1 MASIM
6 TAFQLTDRMTAPLMN
21 ITNAV
26 STVITEFERAQAVS
40 GNAFDSSSIAKAKA
54 QLGLA
59 DSELKKIA
67 SDTRQAIG
75 EQEKYNSKV
84 REGKGAAGG
93 LLSTV
98 KGLVASLGGIYIVR
112 QGTQLLGDC
121 AEKASQLH
129 QAETKLKEVMGAMQ
143 GAGSAQVNTMK
154 NLTSE
159 ISGYGVVGKTALI
172 NGAQQASTYFHQTD
186 AVKTLLPKMA
196 DLAVQMHGVNVTSE
210 DMVNIGNM
218 TGKVMTGQVGAL
230 RRAGISFTD
239 YQEKVMKNGTEMEKA
254 NMLAQVIEQNVGKMN
269 EAMANTPEGVMARNR
284 NDFNA
289 VKTTIGEQVQPA
301 IVSMFNAIHN
311 NLPTIQLIAT
321 GFANASV
328 LVMGAIT
335 GIINTGTQMINFFK
349 SNWSIIE
356 PVIMGIVTALAIYNG
371 ILFLHNTYEAISNGL
386 KQISIL
392 FAVAHGTVTAKEA
405 AATTGAT
412 ASQIAFNA
420 ALLSC
425 PLTWIIIAI
434 IAVIAAIYL
443 IVAAINKVQNK
454 TISAT
459 GVIFGSISAFGA
471 ALINT
476 VIGWIN
482 AILQYCWTFVT
493 PFISIVEWVLNV
505 ANGGFDSFGGAVANL
520 IGQII
525 SWFLS
530 LGKVVTKIIDAI
542 FGTDWTRGLTSLQD
556 TVTSWGK
563 NDNAITLNKE
573 APSIDY
579 RIKYSDAYGKGYNIG
594 KGVEDKVKDK
604 VGGLFKKGEMGD
616 SSKYRYGNE
625 DAIANNTAD
634 TAANT
639 AKSADSL
646 DITSQQL
653 KYIKDYAEQKAI
665 NRFTTAEIK
674 VDMRNTI
681 NGTSDTDME
690 GIVSHLRT
698 RLEEEMA
705 ATAEGVY
712 S

>member
-269 EAMANTPEGVMARNR
+269 EAMANTPEGVMARNQK
-284 NDFNA
+284 DFNA

-311 NLPTIQLIAT
+311 NLPTLQLIAT

-335 GIINTGTQMINFFK
+335 NIINIATRMVNIIK
-349 SNWSIIE
+349 ANWPLIE
-356 PVIMGIVTALAIYNG
+356 PIVWGIVTALIVYNATMGIGWLTTLKDIGTKGLHAI
-371 ILFLHNTYEAISNGL
+371 
-386 KQISIL
+386 
-392 FAVAHGTVTAKEA
+392 
-405 AATTGAT
+405 
-412 ASQIAFNA
+412 ASAGQTA
-420 ALLSC
+420 ALIKTTIAQKGLNGAIKMC
-425 PLTWIIIAI
+425 PLSWIIIAI

-542 FGTDWTRGLTSLQD
+542 FGTDWTSGLTSLQD

>member
-6 TAFQLTDRMTAPLMN
+6 TSFQLTDRMTAPLMN

-26 STVITEFERAQAVS
+26 STVINECERAQGVS
-40 GNAFDSSSIAKAKA
+40 GNMFNSSKLTSART

-59 DSELKKIA
+59 DAEIKQIA
-67 SDTRQAIG
+67 SDTSRASTS
-75 EQEKYNSKV
+75 QETYNSRV
-84 REGKGAAGG
+84 REGTNSAKG

-98 KGLVASLGGIYIVR
+98 KGLAASLGGIFLIR
-112 QGTQLLGDC
+112 QGASFIGEC
-121 AEKASQLH
+121 NEKVSQLH
-129 QAETKLKEVMGAMQ
+129 QAETKLTEVMGAMQ
-143 GAGSAQVNTMK
+143 GAGTSQVNMMK
-154 NLTSE
+154 NLASE

-269 EAMANTPEGVMARNR
+269 ETMAQTPEGVMARNQR
-284 NDFNA
+284 DFDA
-289 VKTTIGEQVQPA
+289 VKTTIGQQVQPA

-311 NLPTIQLIAT
+311 NLPTIQLLAT
-321 GFANASV
+321 GFGNAAV

-335 GIINTGTQMINFFK
+335 GIINIGTQMINFFK
-349 SNWSIIE
+349 SNWTLIE
-356 PVIMGIVTALAIYNG
+356 PIVWGIVAALIVYNATMGIGWLTTLKDIGAKALHAVSSAASTAAI
-371 ILFLHNTYEAISNGL
+371 IAMTFAQEGL
-386 KQISIL
+386 
-392 FAVAHGTVTAKEA
+392 
-405 AATTGAT
+405 
-412 ASQIAFNA
+412 NA
-420 ALLSC
+420 ALALC

-443 IVAAINKVQNK
+443 VVAAINKVQNK

-459 GVIFGSISAFGA
+459 GVIFGVVASAGA
-471 ALINT
+471 AIINAG
-476 VIGWIN
+476 IGTIN
-482 AILQYCWTFVT
+482 AIIQAIWSIFVQ
-493 PFISIVEWVLNV
+493 PFIGIIEWILNV
-505 ANGGFDSFGGAVANL
+505 TNGGFDSFGGAVANL

-542 FGTDWTRGLTSLQD
+542 FGTDWTSGLTSLQD

-563 NDNAITLNKE
+563 NDNSITLNKE

-579 RIKYSDAYGKGYNIG
+579 RINYGDAWGKGYDLG
-594 KGVEDKVKDK
+594 KGVENKVKNTF
-604 VGGLFKKGEMGD
+604 GNLFKKGETKD
-616 SSKYRYGNE
+616 KDYGYGT
-625 DAIANNTAD
+625 DAITNNTAE

-639 AKSADSL
+639 AKTSDSL
-646 DITSQQL
+646 DITNQQL
-653 KYIKDYAEQKAI
+653 KYIKDYAEQRAI
-665 NRFTTAEIK
+665 NRFTTAKIS
-674 VDMRNTI
+674 VDMSNVI
-681 NGTSDTDME
+681 NGSSKTDME
-690 GIVSHLRT
+690 GIVTHLKT
-698 RLEEEMA
+698 RLEEEMSA
-705 ATAEGVY
+705 VAEGVH
-712 S
+712 

>member
-26 STVITEFERAQAVS
+26 STVITEFERTQAVS

-269 EAMANTPEGVMARNR
+269 EAMANTPEGVMARNQ

-289 VKTTIGEQVQPA
+289 VKRTIGEQVQPA

-335 GIINTGTQMINFFK
+335 NIINIATRMVNIIK
-349 SNWSIIE
+349 ANWPLIE
-356 PVIMGIVTALAIYNG
+356 PIVWGIVTALIVYNATMGIGWLTTLKDIGTKGLHAI
-371 ILFLHNTYEAISNGL
+371 
-386 KQISIL
+386 
-392 FAVAHGTVTAKEA
+392 
-405 AATTGAT
+405 
-412 ASQIAFNA
+412 ASAGQTA
-420 ALLSC
+420 ALIKTTIAQKGLNGAIKMC
-425 PLTWIIIAI
+425 PLSWIIIAI

-493 PFISIVEWVLNV
+493 PFISIVDWVLNV

-542 FGTDWTRGLTSLQD
+542 FGTDWTSGLTSLQD

-594 KGVEDKVKDK
+594 KGVEDKLKDK

-616 SSKYRYGNE
+616 SSKYGYGNE

-705 ATAEGVY
+705 ATAEGVHG
-712 S
+712 

>member
-67 SDTRQAIG
+67 SDTTQAIG

-230 RRAGISFTD
+230 RRAGISFTE

-269 EAMANTPEGVMARNR
+269 EAMANTPEGVMARNQ

-289 VKTTIGEQVQPA
+289 VKRTIGEQVQPA

-311 NLPTIQLIAT
+311 NLPTLQLIAT

-335 GIINTGTQMINFFK
+335 NIINIATRMVNIIK
-349 SNWSIIE
+349 ANWPLIE
-356 PVIMGIVTALAIYNG
+356 PIVWGIVTALIVYNATMGIGWLTTLKDIGTKGLHAI
-371 ILFLHNTYEAISNGL
+371 
-386 KQISIL
+386 
-392 FAVAHGTVTAKEA
+392 
-405 AATTGAT
+405 
-412 ASQIAFNA
+412 ASAGQTA
-420 ALLSC
+420 ALIKTTIAQKGLNGAIKMC
-425 PLTWIIIAI
+425 PLSWIIIAI

-542 FGTDWTRGLTSLQD
+542 FGTDWTSGLTSLQD

-616 SSKYRYGNE
+616 SSKYGYGNE

-705 ATAEGVY
+705 ATAEGVHG
-712 S
+712 

>member
-67 SDTRQAIG
+67 SDTTQAIG

-84 REGKGAAGG
+84 RDGKGAAGG

-269 EAMANTPEGVMARNR
+269 EAMANTPEGVMARNQ

-289 VKTTIGEQVQPA
+289 VKRTIGEQVQPA

-335 GIINTGTQMINFFK
+335 NIINIATRMVNIIK
-349 SNWSIIE
+349 ANWPLIE
-356 PVIMGIVTALAIYNG
+356 PIVWGIVTALIVYNATMGIGWLTTLKDIGTKGLHAI
-371 ILFLHNTYEAISNGL
+371 
-386 KQISIL
+386 
-392 FAVAHGTVTAKEA
+392 
-405 AATTGAT
+405 
-412 ASQIAFNA
+412 ASAGQTA
-420 ALLSC
+420 ALIKTTIAQKGLNGAIKMC
-425 PLTWIIIAI
+425 PLSWIIIAI

-542 FGTDWTRGLTSLQD
+542 FGTDWTSGLTALQD
-556 TVTSWGK
+556 NVVAWGK

-616 SSKYRYGNE
+616 SSKYGYGNE

-705 ATAEGVY
+705 ATAEGVHG
-712 S
+712 

>member
-6 TAFQLTDRMTAPLMN
+6 TSFQLTDRMTAPLMN

-26 STVITEFERAQAVS
+26 STVINECERAQGVS
-40 GNAFDSSSIAKAKA
+40 GNMFNTSKLASARTN
-54 QLGLA
+54 LGLA
-59 DSELKKIA
+59 DAEIKQIA
-67 SDTRQAIG
+67 SDMSRASIS
-75 EQEKYNSKV
+75 QETYNGKV
-84 REGKGAAGG
+84 REGTNSAKG

-98 KGLVASLGGIYIVR
+98 KGLVASLGGIFLIR
-112 QGTQLLGDC
+112 QGASFIGEC
-121 AEKASQLH
+121 NEKVSQLH
-129 QAETKLKEVMGAMQ
+129 QAETKLTEVMGAMQ
-143 GAGSAQVNTMK
+143 GAGTSQVNMMK
-154 NLTSE
+154 NLASE

-196 DLAVQMHGVNVTSE
+196 DLAVQMHGVNVTNE

-269 EAMANTPEGVMARNR
+269 ETMAKTPEGVMARNKR
-284 NDFNA
+284 DFDA
-289 VKTTIGEQVQPA
+289 VKTTIGQQVQPA
-301 IVSMFNAIHN
+301 IFSMFNAIHN

-443 IVAAINKVQNK
+443 VVAAINKVQNK
-454 TISAT
+454 TRSAT
-459 GVIFGSISAFGA
+459 GVIFGVVASAGA
-471 ALINT
+471 AIIN
-476 VIGWIN
+476 VGIGTIN
-482 AILQYCWTFVT
+482 AIIQAVWSIFVQ
-493 PFISIVEWVLNV
+493 PFIGIIEWILNV
-505 ANGGFDSFGGAVANL
+505 TNGGFDSFGGAVANL

-542 FGTDWTRGLTSLQD
+542 FGTDWTSGLTSLQD

-563 NDNAITLNKE
+563 NENSITLNKE

-579 RIKYSDAYGKGYNIG
+579 RINYGDAYGKGYNLG
-594 KGVEDKVKDK
+594 KGVESKVKNTF
-604 VGGLFKKGEMGD
+604 GNLFKKGETKD
-616 SSKYRYGNE
+616 KDYSYGT
-625 DAIANNTAD
+625 DAITNNTAE

-639 AKSADSL
+639 AKTSDSL
-646 DITSQQL
+646 DITNQQL
-653 KYIKDYAEQKAI
+653 KYIKDYAEQRAI
-665 NRFTTAEIK
+665 NRFTTAKIS
-674 VDMRNTI
+674 VDMSNVI
-681 NGTSDTDME
+681 NGSSKADME
-690 GIVSHLRT
+690 GIVTHLKT
-698 RLEEEMA
+698 RLEEEMSA
-705 ATAEGVY
+705 VAEGVH
-712 S
+712 

>member
-230 RRAGISFTD
+230 RRAGISFTE

-269 EAMANTPEGVMARNR
+269 EAMANTPEGVMARNQ

-335 GIINTGTQMINFFK
+335 NIINIATRMVNIIK
-349 SNWSIIE
+349 ANWPLIE
-356 PVIMGIVTALAIYNG
+356 PIVWGIVTALIVYNATMG
-371 ILFLHNTYEAISNGL
+371 IGWLTTLKDIGTKGLHTI
-386 KQISIL
+386 
-392 FAVAHGTVTAKEA
+392 
-405 AATTGAT
+405 
-412 ASQIAFNA
+412 ASAGQTA
-420 ALLSC
+420 ALIKTTIAQKGLNGAIKMC
-425 PLTWIIIAI
+425 PLSWIIIAI

-542 FGTDWTRGLTSLQD
+542 FGTDWTSGLTSLQD

>member
-6 TAFQLTDRMTAPLMN
+6 TAFQLTDRMTAPIMN

-239 YQEKVMKNGTEMEKA
+239 YQEKVMKNGSEMEKA

-269 EAMANTPEGVMARNR
+269 EAMANTPEGVMARNQ

-289 VKTTIGEQVQPA
+289 VKRTIGEQVQPA

-335 GIINTGTQMINFFK
+335 NIINIATRMVNIIK
-349 SNWSIIE
+349 ANWPLIE
-356 PVIMGIVTALAIYNG
+356 PIVWGIVTALIVYNATMGIGWLTTLKDIGTKGLHAI
-371 ILFLHNTYEAISNGL
+371 
-386 KQISIL
+386 
-392 FAVAHGTVTAKEA
+392 
-405 AATTGAT
+405 
-412 ASQIAFNA
+412 ASAGQTA
-420 ALLSC
+420 ALIKTTIAQKGLNGAIKMC
-425 PLTWIIIAI
+425 PLSWIIIAI

-542 FGTDWTRGLTSLQD
+542 FGTDWTSGLTSLQD

-616 SSKYRYGNE
+616 SSKYGYGNE

-705 ATAEGVY
+705 ATAEGVHG
-712 S
+712 

>member
-6 TAFQLTDRMTAPLMN
+6 TSFQLTDRMTAPLMN

-26 STVITEFERAQAVS
+26 STVINECERAQGVS
-40 GNAFDSSSIAKAKA
+40 GNMFNTSKLASARTH
-54 QLGLA
+54 LGLA
-59 DSELKKIA
+59 DAEIKQIA
-67 SDTRQAIG
+67 SDTSRASIS
-75 EQEKYNSKV
+75 QETYNGKV
-84 REGKGAAGG
+84 REGTNSAKG

-98 KGLVASLGGIYIVR
+98 KGLVASLGGIFLIR
-112 QGTQLLGDC
+112 QGASFIGEC
-121 AEKASQLH
+121 NEKVSQLH
-129 QAETKLKEVMGAMQ
+129 QAETKLTEVMGAMQ
-143 GAGSAQVNTMK
+143 GAGTSQVNMMK
-154 NLTSE
+154 NLASE

-196 DLAVQMHGVNVTSE
+196 DLAVQMHGVNVTNE

-269 EAMANTPEGVMARNR
+269 ETMAQTPEGVMARNQ

-311 NLPTIQLIAT
+311 NLPTIQLLAT
-321 GFANASV
+321 GFGNAAV

-335 GIINTGTQMINFFK
+335 GIINIGTQMINFFK
-349 SNWSIIE
+349 SNWTLIE
-356 PVIMGIVTALAIYNG
+356 PIIWGIVAALIVYNATMGIGWLTTLKDIGAKALHVVSSAASTAAI
-371 ILFLHNTYEAISNGL
+371 IAMTFAQEGL
-386 KQISIL
+386 
-392 FAVAHGTVTAKEA
+392 
-405 AATTGAT
+405 
-412 ASQIAFNA
+412 NA
-420 ALLSC
+420 ALSLC

-443 IVAAINKVQNK
+443 VVAAINKVQNK
-454 TISAT
+454 TRSAT
-459 GVIFGSISAFGA
+459 GVIFGVVASAGA
-471 ALINT
+471 AIIN
-476 VIGWIN
+476 VGIGTIN
-482 AILQYCWTFVT
+482 AIIQAVWSIFVQ
-493 PFISIVEWVLNV
+493 PFIGIIEWILNV
-505 ANGGFDSFGGAVANL
+505 TNGGFDSFGGAVANL

-542 FGTDWTRGLTSLQD
+542 FGTDWTSGLTSLQD

-563 NDNAITLNKE
+563 NENSITLNKE

-579 RIKYSDAYGKGYNIG
+579 RINYGDAYGKGYDLG
-594 KGVEDKVKDK
+594 KGVENKVKNTF
-604 VGGLFKKGEMGD
+604 GNLFKKGETKD
-616 SSKYRYGNE
+616 KDYSYGT
-625 DAIANNTAD
+625 DAITNNTAE

-639 AKSADSL
+639 AKTSDSL
-646 DITSQQL
+646 DITNQQL
-653 KYIKDYAEQKAI
+653 KYIKDYAEQRAI
-665 NRFTTAEIK
+665 NRFTTAKIS
-674 VDMRNTI
+674 VDMSNVI
-681 NGTSDTDME
+681 NGSSKADME
-690 GIVSHLRT
+690 GIVTHLKT
-698 RLEEEMA
+698 RLEEEMSA
-705 ATAEGVY
+705 VAEGVH
-712 S
+712 

>member
-6 TAFQLTDRMTAPLMN
+6 TSFQLTDRMTAPLMN

-26 STVITEFERAQAVS
+26 STVINECERAQGVL
-40 GNAFDSSSIAKAKA
+40 GNMFNTSKLASARTN
-54 QLGLA
+54 LGLA
-59 DSELKKIA
+59 DAEIKQIA
-67 SDTRQAIG
+67 SDTSRASIS
-75 EQEKYNSKV
+75 QETYNGKV
-84 REGKGAAGG
+84 REGTNSAKG

-98 KGLVASLGGIYIVR
+98 KGLVASLGGIFLIR
-112 QGTQLLGDC
+112 QGASFIGEC
-121 AEKASQLH
+121 NEKVSQLH
-129 QAETKLKEVMGAMQ
+129 QAETKLTEVMGAMQ
-143 GAGSAQVNTMK
+143 GAGTSQVNMMK
-154 NLTSE
+154 NLASE

-196 DLAVQMHGVNVTSE
+196 DLAVQMHGVNVTNE

-269 EAMANTPEGVMARNR
+269 ETMAKTPEGVMARNQ

-311 NLPTIQLIAT
+311 NLPTIQLLAT
-321 GFANASV
+321 GFGNAAV

-335 GIINTGTQMINFFK
+335 GIINIGTQMINFFK
-349 SNWSIIE
+349 SNWTLIE
-356 PVIMGIVTALAIYNG
+356 PIIWGIVAALIVYNATMGIGWLTTLKDIGAKALHVVSSAASTAAI
-371 ILFLHNTYEAISNGL
+371 IAMTFAQEGL
-386 KQISIL
+386 
-392 FAVAHGTVTAKEA
+392 
-405 AATTGAT
+405 
-412 ASQIAFNA
+412 NA
-420 ALLSC
+420 ALSLC

-443 IVAAINKVQNK
+443 VVAAINKVQNK
-454 TISAT
+454 TRSAT
-459 GVIFGSISAFGA
+459 GVIFGVVASAGA
-471 ALINT
+471 AIIN
-476 VIGWIN
+476 VGIGTIN
-482 AILQYCWTFVT
+482 AIIQAVWSIFVQ
-493 PFISIVEWVLNV
+493 PFIGIIEWILNV
-505 ANGGFDSFGGAVANL
+505 TNGGFDSFGGAVANL

-542 FGTDWTRGLTSLQD
+542 FGTDWTSGLTSLQD

-563 NDNAITLNKE
+563 NENSITLNKE

-579 RIKYSDAYGKGYNIG
+579 RINYGDAYGKGYDLG
-594 KGVEDKVKDK
+594 KGVENKVKNTF
-604 VGGLFKKGEMGD
+604 GNLFKKGETKD
-616 SSKYRYGNE
+616 KDYSYGT
-625 DAIANNTAD
+625 DAITNNTAE

-639 AKSADSL
+639 AKTSDSL
-646 DITSQQL
+646 DITNQQL
-653 KYIKDYAEQKAI
+653 KYIKDYAEQRAI
-665 NRFTTAEIK
+665 NRFTTAKIS
-674 VDMRNTI
+674 VDMSNVI
-681 NGTSDTDME
+681 NGSSKADME
-690 GIVSHLRT
+690 GIVTHLKT
-698 RLEEEMA
+698 RLEEEMSA
-705 ATAEGVY
+705 VAEGVH
-712 S
+712 

>member
-6 TAFQLTDRMTAPLMN
+6 TAFQLTDRMTAPIMN

-239 YQEKVMKNGTEMEKA
+239 YQEKVMKNGSEMEKA

-269 EAMANTPEGVMARNR
+269 EAMANTPEGVMARNQ

-289 VKTTIGEQVQPA
+289 VKRTIGEQVQPA

-335 GIINTGTQMINFFK
+335 NIINIATRMVNIIK
-349 SNWSIIE
+349 ANWPLIE
-356 PVIMGIVTALAIYNG
+356 PIVWGIVTALIVYNATMGIGWLTTLKDIGTKGLHAI
-371 ILFLHNTYEAISNGL
+371 
-386 KQISIL
+386 
-392 FAVAHGTVTAKEA
+392 
-405 AATTGAT
+405 
-412 ASQIAFNA
+412 ASAGQTA
-420 ALLSC
+420 ALIKTTIAQKGLNGAIKMC
-425 PLTWIIIAI
+425 PLSWIIIAI

-542 FGTDWTRGLTSLQD
+542 FGTDWTSGLTALQD
-556 TVTSWGK
+556 NVVAWGK

-616 SSKYRYGNE
+616 SSKYGYGNE

-705 ATAEGVY
+705 ATAEGVHG
-712 S
+712 

>member
-143 GAGSAQVNTMK
+143 GAGSAQVNTVK

-269 EAMANTPEGVMARNR
+269 EAMANTPEGVMARNQK
-284 NDFNA
+284 DFNA

-311 NLPTIQLIAT
+311 NLPTLQLIAT

-335 GIINTGTQMINFFK
+335 NIINIATRMVNIIK
-349 SNWSIIE
+349 ANWPLIE
-356 PVIMGIVTALAIYNG
+356 PIVWGIVTALIVYNATMGIGWLTTLKDIGTKGLHAI
-371 ILFLHNTYEAISNGL
+371 
-386 KQISIL
+386 
-392 FAVAHGTVTAKEA
+392 
-405 AATTGAT
+405 
-412 ASQIAFNA
+412 ASAGQTA
-420 ALLSC
+420 ALIKTTIAQKGLNGAIKMC
-425 PLTWIIIAI
+425 PLSWIIIAI

-542 FGTDWTRGLTSLQD
+542 FGTDWTSGLTSLQD

-625 DAIANNTAD
+625 DAIANNIAD

-690 GIVSHLRT
+690 GVVSHLRT

>member
-143 GAGSAQVNTMK
+143 GAGSAQVNTVK

-269 EAMANTPEGVMARNR
+269 EAMANTPEGVMARNQK
-284 NDFNA
+284 DFNA

-311 NLPTIQLIAT
+311 NLPTLQLIAT

-335 GIINTGTQMINFFK
+335 NIINIATRMVNIIK
-349 SNWSIIE
+349 ANWPLIE
-356 PVIMGIVTALAIYNG
+356 PIVWGIVTALIVYNATMGIGWLTTLKDIGTKGLHAI
-371 ILFLHNTYEAISNGL
+371 
-386 KQISIL
+386 
-392 FAVAHGTVTAKEA
+392 
-405 AATTGAT
+405 
-412 ASQIAFNA
+412 ASAGQTA
-420 ALLSC
+420 ALIKTTIAQKGLNGAIKMC
-425 PLTWIIIAI
+425 PLSWIIIAI

-542 FGTDWTRGLTSLQD
+542 FGTDWTSGLTSLQD

>member
-67 SDTRQAIG
+67 SDTTQAIG

-230 RRAGISFTD
+230 RRAGISFTE

-269 EAMANTPEGVMARNR
+269 EAMANTPEGVMARNQ

-289 VKTTIGEQVQPA
+289 VKRTIGEQVQPA

-335 GIINTGTQMINFFK
+335 NIINIATRMVNIIK
-349 SNWSIIE
+349 ANWPLIE
-356 PVIMGIVTALAIYNG
+356 PIVWGIVTALIVYNATMGIGWLTTLKDIGTKGLHAI
-371 ILFLHNTYEAISNGL
+371 
-386 KQISIL
+386 
-392 FAVAHGTVTAKEA
+392 
-405 AATTGAT
+405 
-412 ASQIAFNA
+412 ASAGQTA
-420 ALLSC
+420 ALIKTTIAQKGLNGAIKMC
-425 PLTWIIIAI
+425 PLSWIIIAI

-542 FGTDWTRGLTSLQD
+542 FGTDWTSGLTALQD
-556 TVTSWGK
+556 NVVAWGK

-604 VGGLFKKGEMGD
+604 VGGLFKKGEMD
-616 SSKYRYGNE
+616 DPSKYGYGNE

-634 TAANT
+634 TTANT

-705 ATAEGVY
+705 ATAEGVHG
-712 S
+712 

>member
-67 SDTRQAIG
+67 SDTTQAIG

-269 EAMANTPEGVMARNR
+269 EAMANTPEGVMARNQ

-311 NLPTIQLIAT
+311 NLPTLQLIAT

-335 GIINTGTQMINFFK
+335 NIINIATRMVNIIK
-349 SNWSIIE
+349 ANWPLIE
-356 PVIMGIVTALAIYNG
+356 PIVWGIVTALIVYNATMGIGWLTTLKDIGTKGLHAI
-371 ILFLHNTYEAISNGL
+371 
-386 KQISIL
+386 
-392 FAVAHGTVTAKEA
+392 
-405 AATTGAT
+405 
-412 ASQIAFNA
+412 ASAGQTA
-420 ALLSC
+420 ALIKTTIAQKGLNGAIKMC
-425 PLTWIIIAI
+425 PLSWIIIAI

-459 GVIFGSISAFGA
+459 GKILGWLFAFGA

-542 FGTDWTRGLTSLQD
+542 FGTDWTSGLTALQD
-556 TVTSWGK
+556 NVVAWGK

-616 SSKYRYGNE
+616 SSKYGYGNE

-705 ATAEGVY
+705 ATAEGVHG
-712 S
+712 

>member
-54 QLGLA
+54 QIGLA

-269 EAMANTPEGVMARNR
+269 EAMANTPEGVMARNQK
-284 NDFNA
+284 DFNA

-311 NLPTIQLIAT
+311 NLPTLQLIAT

-335 GIINTGTQMINFFK
+335 NIINIATRMVNIIK
-349 SNWSIIE
+349 ANWPLIE
-356 PVIMGIVTALAIYNG
+356 PIVWGIVTALIVYNATMGIGWLTTLKDIGTKGLHAI
-371 ILFLHNTYEAISNGL
+371 
-386 KQISIL
+386 
-392 FAVAHGTVTAKEA
+392 
-405 AATTGAT
+405 
-412 ASQIAFNA
+412 ASAGQTA
-420 ALLSC
+420 ALIKTTIAQKGLNGAIKMC
-425 PLTWIIIAI
+425 PLSWIIIAI

-542 FGTDWTRGLTSLQD
+542 FGTDWTSGLTSLQD

-616 SSKYRYGNE
+616 SSKYGYGNE

>member
-67 SDTRQAIG
+67 SDTTQAIG

-230 RRAGISFTD
+230 RRAGISFTE

-269 EAMANTPEGVMARNR
+269 EAMANTPEGVMARNQ

-335 GIINTGTQMINFFK
+335 NIINIATRMVNIIK
-349 SNWSIIE
+349 ANWPLIE
-356 PVIMGIVTALAIYNG
+356 PIVWGIVTALIVYNATMGIGWLTTLKDIGTKGLHAI
-371 ILFLHNTYEAISNGL
+371 
-386 KQISIL
+386 
-392 FAVAHGTVTAKEA
+392 
-405 AATTGAT
+405 
-412 ASQIAFNA
+412 ASAGQTA
-420 ALLSC
+420 ALIKTTIAQKGLNGAIKMC
-425 PLTWIIIAI
+425 PLSWIIIAI

-459 GVIFGSISAFGA
+459 GKILGCLFAFGA

-542 FGTDWTRGLTSLQD
+542 FGTDWTSGLTSLQD

>member
-1 MASIM
+1 
-6 TAFQLTDRMTAPLMN
+6 
-21 ITNAV
+21 
-26 STVITEFERAQAVS
+26 
-40 GNAFDSSSIAKAKA
+40 
-54 QLGLA
+54 
-59 DSELKKIA
+59 
-67 SDTRQAIG
+67 
-75 EQEKYNSKV
+75 
-84 REGKGAAGG
+84 
-93 LLSTV
+93 
-98 KGLVASLGGIYIVR
+98 
-112 QGTQLLGDC
+112 
-121 AEKASQLH
+121 
-129 QAETKLKEVMGAMQ
+129 MGAMQ
-143 GAGSAQVNTMK
+143 GAGTSQVNMMK
-154 NLTSE
+154 NLASE

-196 DLAVQMHGVNVTSE
+196 DLAVQMHGVNVTNE

-269 EAMANTPEGVMARNR
+269 ETMAQTPEGVMARNKR
-284 NDFNA
+284 DFDA
-289 VKTTIGEQVQPA
+289 VKTTIGQQVQPA

-311 NLPTIQLIAT
+311 NLPTIQLLAT
-321 GFANASV
+321 GFGNAAV

-335 GIINTGTQMINFFK
+335 GIINIGTQMINFFK

-405 AATTGAT
+405 TATTGAT

-454 TISAT
+454 TRSAT
-459 GVIFGSISAFGA
+459 GVIFGVVASAGA
-471 ALINT
+471 AIIN
-476 VIGWIN
+476 VGIGTIN
-482 AILQYCWTFVT
+482 AIIQAVWSIFVQ
-493 PFISIVEWVLNV
+493 PFIGIIEWILNV
-505 ANGGFDSFGGAVANL
+505 TNGGFDSFGGAVANL

-542 FGTDWTRGLTSLQD
+542 FGTDWTSGLTSLQD

-563 NDNAITLNKE
+563 NENSITLNKE

-579 RIKYSDAYGKGYNIG
+579 RINYGDAYGKGYNLG
-594 KGVEDKVKDK
+594 KGVESKVKNTF
-604 VGGLFKKGEMGD
+604 GNLFKKGETKD
-616 SSKYRYGNE
+616 KDYGYGT
-625 DAIANNTAD
+625 DAITNNTAE

-639 AKSADSL
+639 AKTSDSL
-646 DITSQQL
+646 DITNQQL
-653 KYIKDYAEQKAI
+653 KYIKDYAEQRAI
-665 NRFTTAEIK
+665 NRFTTAKIS
-674 VDMRNTI
+674 VDMSNVI
-681 NGTSDTDME
+681 NGSSKADME
-690 GIVSHLRT
+690 GIVTHLKT
-698 RLEEEMA
+698 RLEEEMSA
-705 ATAEGVY
+705 VAEGVH
-712 S
+712 

>member
-230 RRAGISFTD
+230 RRAGISFTE

-335 GIINTGTQMINFFK
+335 NIINIATRMVNIIK
-349 SNWSIIE
+349 ANWPLIE
-356 PVIMGIVTALAIYNG
+356 PIVWGIVTALIVYNATMGIGWLTTLKDIGTKGLHAI
-371 ILFLHNTYEAISNGL
+371 
-386 KQISIL
+386 
-392 FAVAHGTVTAKEA
+392 
-405 AATTGAT
+405 
-412 ASQIAFNA
+412 ASAGQTA
-420 ALLSC
+420 ALIKTTIAQKGLNGAIKMC
-425 PLTWIIIAI
+425 PLSWIIIAI

-542 FGTDWTRGLTSLQD
+542 FGTDWTSGLTSLQD

-616 SSKYRYGNE
+616 SSKYGYGNE

>member
-67 SDTRQAIG
+67 SDTTQAIG

-239 YQEKVMKNGTEMEKA
+239 YQEKVMKNGSEMEKA

-269 EAMANTPEGVMARNR
+269 EAMANTPEGVMARNQ

-289 VKTTIGEQVQPA
+289 VKRTIGEQVQPA

-335 GIINTGTQMINFFK
+335 NIINIATRMVNIIK
-349 SNWSIIE
+349 ANWPLIE
-356 PVIMGIVTALAIYNG
+356 PIVWGIVTALIVYNATMGIGWLTTLKDIGTKGLHAI
-371 ILFLHNTYEAISNGL
+371 
-386 KQISIL
+386 
-392 FAVAHGTVTAKEA
+392 
-405 AATTGAT
+405 
-412 ASQIAFNA
+412 ASAGQTA
-420 ALLSC
+420 ALIKTTIAQKGLNGAIKMC
-425 PLTWIIIAI
+425 PLSWIIIAI

-493 PFISIVEWVLNV
+493 PFISIVEWVLNF

-542 FGTDWTRGLTSLQD
+542 FGTDWTSGLTALQD
-556 TVTSWGK
+556 NVVAWGK

-616 SSKYRYGNE
+616 SSKYGYGNE

-705 ATAEGVY
+705 ATAEGVHG
-712 S
+712 

>member
-6 TAFQLTDRMTAPLMN
+6 TSFQLTDRMTAPLMN

-26 STVITEFERAQAVS
+26 STVINECERAQGVS
-40 GNAFDSSSIAKAKA
+40 GNMFNTSKLASARTN
-54 QLGLA
+54 LGLA
-59 DSELKKIA
+59 DAEIKQIA
-67 SDTRQAIG
+67 SDTSRASIS
-75 EQEKYNSKV
+75 QETYNGKV
-84 REGKGAAGG
+84 REGTNSAKG

-98 KGLVASLGGIYIVR
+98 KGLVASLGGIFLIR
-112 QGTQLLGDC
+112 QGASFIGEC
-121 AEKASQLH
+121 NEKVSQLH
-129 QAETKLKEVMGAMQ
+129 QAETKLTEVMGAMQ
-143 GAGSAQVNTMK
+143 GAGTSQVNMMK
-154 NLTSE
+154 NLASE

-196 DLAVQMHGVNVTSE
+196 DLAVQMHGVNVTNE

-269 EAMANTPEGVMARNR
+269 ETMAKTPEGVMARNQ

-311 NLPTIQLIAT
+311 NLPTIQLLAT
-321 GFANASV
+321 GFGNAAV

-335 GIINTGTQMINFFK
+335 GIINIGTQMINFFK
-349 SNWSIIE
+349 SNWTLIE
-356 PVIMGIVTALAIYNG
+356 PIIWGIVAALIVYNATMGIGWLTTLKDIGAKALHVVSSAASTAAI
-371 ILFLHNTYEAISNGL
+371 IAMTFAQEGL
-386 KQISIL
+386 
-392 FAVAHGTVTAKEA
+392 
-405 AATTGAT
+405 
-412 ASQIAFNA
+412 NA
-420 ALLSC
+420 ALSLC

-443 IVAAINKVQNK
+443 VVAAINKVQNK
-454 TISAT
+454 TRSAT
-459 GVIFGSISAFGA
+459 GVIFGVVASAGA
-471 ALINT
+471 AIIN
-476 VIGWIN
+476 VGIGTIN
-482 AILQYCWTFVT
+482 AIIQAVWSIFVQ
-493 PFISIVEWVLNV
+493 PFIGIIEWILNV
-505 ANGGFDSFGGAVANL
+505 TNGGFDSFGGAVANL

-542 FGTDWTRGLTSLQD
+542 FGTDWTSGLTSLQD

-563 NDNAITLNKE
+563 NENSITLNKE

-579 RIKYSDAYGKGYNIG
+579 RINYGDAYGKGYDLG
-594 KGVEDKVKDK
+594 KGVENKVKNTF
-604 VGGLFKKGEMGD
+604 GNLFKKGETKD
-616 SSKYRYGNE
+616 KDYSYGT
-625 DAIANNTAD
+625 DAITNNTAE

-639 AKSADSL
+639 AKTSDSL
-646 DITSQQL
+646 DITNQQL
-653 KYIKDYAEQKAI
+653 KYIKDYAEQRAI
-665 NRFTTAEIK
+665 NRFTTAKIS
-674 VDMRNTI
+674 VDMSNVI
-681 NGTSDTDME
+681 NGSSKADME
-690 GIVSHLRT
+690 GIVTHLKT
-698 RLEEEMA
+698 RLEEEMSA
-705 ATAEGVY
+705 VAEGVH
-712 S
+712 

>member
-269 EAMANTPEGVMARNR
+269 EAMANTPEGVMARNQ

-335 GIINTGTQMINFFK
+335 NIINIATRMVNIIK
-349 SNWSIIE
+349 ANWPLIE
-356 PVIMGIVTALAIYNG
+356 PIVWGIVTALIVYNATMGIGWLTTLKDIGTKGLHAI
-371 ILFLHNTYEAISNGL
+371 
-386 KQISIL
+386 
-392 FAVAHGTVTAKEA
+392 
-405 AATTGAT
+405 
-412 ASQIAFNA
+412 ASAGQTA
-420 ALLSC
+420 ALIKTTIAQKGLNGAIKMC
-425 PLTWIIIAI
+425 PLSWIIIAI

-459 GVIFGSISAFGA
+459 GKILGCLFAFGA

-542 FGTDWTRGLTSLQD
+542 FGTDWTSGLTSLQD

>member
-6 TAFQLTDRMTAPLMN
+6 TAFHLTDRMTAPLMN

-67 SDTRQAIG
+67 SDTTQAIG

-230 RRAGISFTD
+230 RRAGISFTE

-269 EAMANTPEGVMARNR
+269 EAMANTPEGVMARNQ

-289 VKTTIGEQVQPA
+289 VKRTIGEQVQPA

-335 GIINTGTQMINFFK
+335 NIINIATRMVNIIK
-349 SNWSIIE
+349 ANWPLIE
-356 PVIMGIVTALAIYNG
+356 PIVWGIVTALIVYNATMGIGWLTTLKDIGTKGLHAI
-371 ILFLHNTYEAISNGL
+371 
-386 KQISIL
+386 
-392 FAVAHGTVTAKEA
+392 
-405 AATTGAT
+405 
-412 ASQIAFNA
+412 ASAGQTA
-420 ALLSC
+420 ALIKTTIAQKGLNGAIKMC
-425 PLTWIIIAI
+425 PLSWIIIAI

-542 FGTDWTRGLTSLQD
+542 FGTDWTSGLTALQD
-556 TVTSWGK
+556 NVVAWGK

-604 VGGLFKKGEMGD
+604 VGGLFKKGEMD
-616 SSKYRYGNE
+616 DPSKYGYGNE
-625 DAIANNTAD
+625 DEIANNTAD

-705 ATAEGVY
+705 ATAEGVHG
-712 S
+712 

>member
-112 QGTQLLGDC
+112 QSTQLLGDC

-269 EAMANTPEGVMARNR
+269 EAMANTPEGVMARNQ

-335 GIINTGTQMINFFK
+335 NIINIATRMVNIIK
-349 SNWSIIE
+349 ANWPLIE
-356 PVIMGIVTALAIYNG
+356 PIVWGIVTALIVYNATMGIGWLTTLKDIGTKGLHAI
-371 ILFLHNTYEAISNGL
+371 
-386 KQISIL
+386 
-392 FAVAHGTVTAKEA
+392 
-405 AATTGAT
+405 
-412 ASQIAFNA
+412 ASAGQTA
-420 ALLSC
+420 ALIKTTIAQKGLNGAIKMC
-425 PLTWIIIAI
+425 PLSWIIIAI

-542 FGTDWTRGLTSLQD
+542 FGTDWTSGLTSLQD

>member
-54 QLGLA
+54 QRGLA

-67 SDTRQAIG
+67 SDTTQAIG

-230 RRAGISFTD
+230 RRAGISFTE

-269 EAMANTPEGVMARNR
+269 EAMANTPEGVMARNQ

-289 VKTTIGEQVQPA
+289 VKRTIGEQVQPA

-335 GIINTGTQMINFFK
+335 NIINIATRMVNIIK
-349 SNWSIIE
+349 ANWPLIE
-356 PVIMGIVTALAIYNG
+356 PIVWGIVTALIVYNATMGIGWLTTLKDIGTKGLHAI
-371 ILFLHNTYEAISNGL
+371 
-386 KQISIL
+386 
-392 FAVAHGTVTAKEA
+392 
-405 AATTGAT
+405 
-412 ASQIAFNA
+412 ASAGQTA
-420 ALLSC
+420 ALIKTTIAQKGLNGAIKMC
-425 PLTWIIIAI
+425 PLSWIIIAI

-542 FGTDWTRGLTSLQD
+542 FGTDWTSGLTALQD
-556 TVTSWGK
+556 NVVAWGK

-604 VGGLFKKGEMGD
+604 VGGLFKKGEMD
-616 SSKYRYGNE
+616 DPSKYGYGNE

-705 ATAEGVY
+705 ATAEGVHG
-712 S
+712 